1 MKKPLYLFTI
11 LLLISCSSEDE
22 EQNLRDKLNNK
33 VFKDNMSEQSV
44 DSESLPKH
52 LVFDNESDK
61 LFTFFTTD
69 IVDDE
74 YCLDSLTDLTLN
86 GFINFYDDEY
96 PYGEMESYLDA
107 QYVRVIEETP
117 STLVIETDDG
127 GTWLVDLMSVSL
139 DVLWP
144 YDFDELND
152 KISFE
157 LADDRLYFDWEVI
170 EKSSGDVKYK
180 HSRIYIE
187 VDYSVPTDFCEYEEI
202 TPPTPIEEDDN

>member
-1 MKKPLYLFTI
+1 KNNTMKKLLFLFTT

-22 EQNLRDKLNNK
+22 EQNLRDKLNNR
-33 VFKDNMSEQSV
+33 VFKDNMTEQSV
-44 DSESLPKH
+44 DSESLTKH

-74 YCLDSLTDLTLN
+74 YCLDSLVDLTLN
-86 GFINFYDDEY
+86 GFLIYSDDLY
-96 PYGEMESYLDA
+96 PYGELETELDA

-117 STLVIETDDG
+117 STLVIEHNDG

-139 DVLWP
+139 NVLYP
-144 YDFDELND
+144 YDFDELSD

-157 LADDRLYFDWEVI
+157 LANDRLYFDWELI

-187 VDYSVPTDFCEYEEI
+187 VDYSVPTDFCDFDRE
-202 TPPTPIEEDDN
+202 